1 MTQPRVAVVTGSAS
15 GIGAATAARLT
26 AAGFEVVGV
35 DMTPTTTQEQ
45 GSSWVADV
53 SDAAEVDSVF
63 AQIADQYGRIDVLV
77 NNAGTTGGP
86 NATVCHETSPA
97 DLDRVIATNV
107 QGPFLCA
114 RAVLPTMLSQG
125 VGHIINVA
133 SIAGIVAFPARS
145 AYSTSKAA
153 VLGLTRSLA
162 ADYAPH
168 GIRANAV
175 CPGMVETPMTQWRLD
190 TPGLREQVVA
200 HTPMGRVA
208 DPTEIAR
215 AITVIAS
222 DELPFMTGHAL
233 VIDGGWTAL

>member
-1 MTQPRVAVVTGSAS
+1 MTQARVAVVTGSAS

-35 DMTPTTTQEQ
+35 DMTPATTGQQ

-63 AQIADQYGRIDVLV
+63 ARIADQYGRIDVLV

-86 NATVCHETSPA
+86 NATLCHETSPA
-97 DLDRVIATNV
+97 DLERVIATNV
-107 QGPFLCA
+107 RGPFLCA
-114 RAVLPTMLSQG
+114 RAVLPTMLGQRA
-125 VGHIINVA
+125 GHIINVA

-190 TPGLREQVVA
+190 TPGLREQLVA

-208 DPTEIAR
+208 DPTEIAQ

>member
-1 MTQPRVAVVTGSAS
+1 MTQARVAVVTGSAS

-35 DMTPTTTQEQ
+35 DMMPTTAQQ
-45 GSSWVADV
+45 NGSSWVADV
-53 SDAAEVDSVF
+53 SDPAEVDSVF
-63 AQIADQYGRIDVLV
+63 ARIADQYGRIDVLV

-97 DLDRVIATNV
+97 DLERVIATNV

-114 RAVLPTMLSQG
+114 RAVLPTMLGQG
-125 VGHIINVA
+125 AGHIINVA

-190 TPGLREQVVA
+190 TPGLREQLVA

-208 DPTEIAR
+208 DSTEIAR